1 MLTTNSGTPGGKAA
15 SAPADALF
23 DESLFE
29 EEGAGGDGS
38 SLLDLEDEGD
48 GQISESDLQAMLA
61 EGADTG
67 EAGVAVTTDVSA
79 ESVFPVGE
87 DDGSVASGSDEDD
100 EVEEEAILRIYSAD
114 CLRCVALVG
123 ALGQKVFKRCHYTAG
138 NEDCPA
144 GSARIVVG
152 VPVNKIVSM
161 ILDAENSSDNAR
173 LARIYSQLSGK
184 DQVVQDLVRDELA
197 KARQALG

>member
-1 MLTTNSGTPGGKAA
+1 MPTTSSITTGGKPA

-29 EEGAGGDGS
+29 DGAGSDS
-38 SLLDLEDEGD
+38 ASLLDLEDEGD
-48 GQISESDLQAMLA
+48 GQISEADLQAMLA

-67 EAGVAVTTDVSA
+67 ETSVVVTADASA

-87 DDGSVASGSDEDD
+87 GGVPEAGGDEDE
-100 EVEEEAILRIYSAD
+100 EVDEEAILRIYSAD

>member
-1 MLTTNSGTPGGKAA
+1 MLTTNSGTPGGKPA
-15 SAPADALF
+15 STPADALF

-29 EEGAGGDGS
+29 DGAGS
-38 SLLDLEDEGD
+38 SGAGLLDLEDEGD
-48 GQISESDLQAMLA
+48 GQISESDLAALLR

-67 EAGVAVTTDVSA
+67 EPGVVVATDA
-79 ESVFPVGE
+79 AASVFPAEG
-87 DDGSVASGSDEDD
+87 DNSASSTEVEDED
-100 EVEEEAILRIYSAD
+100 EELGEEAILRIYSAD

-123 ALGQKVFKRCHYTAG
+123 PLGQKVFKRCHYTEG

-161 ILDAENSSDNAR
+161 ILEAEGSSDNAR

>member
-1 MLTTNSGTPGGKAA
+1 MPTTSSITTGGKPA

-29 EEGAGGDGS
+29 DGAGSDS
-38 SLLDLEDEGD
+38 ASLLDLEDEGD
-48 GQISESDLQAMLA
+48 GQISEADLQAMLA

-67 EAGVAVTTDVSA
+67 ETGVVVTADVSS
-79 ESVFPVGE
+79 ESVFPATEGASLQE
-87 DDGSVASGSDEDD
+87 DGNEDE
-100 EVEEEAILRIYSAD
+100 EVDEEAILRIYSAD

-123 ALGQKVFKRCHYTAG
+123 ALGQKVFKRCHYTTG